1 MEIYTII
8 FFYSDGTT
16 HTFNAGSVAS
26 ATAIEAG
33 VLESWYENT
42 MKLPSIVNRYY
53 LTGMVLI
60 NNKYQTVIENK
71 TYIERGAV
79 NESCNGVM

>member
-16 HTFNAGSVAS
+16 LTFNAGSVES

-33 VLESWYENT
+33 VLESCYENA
-42 MKLPSIVNRYY
+42 MKLPSIVNRYH
-53 LTGMVLI
+53 LTGMVII
-60 NNKYQTVIENK
+60 NNMRHDVIENK
-71 TYIERGAV
+71 TYLKKGI
-79 NESCNGVM
+79 

>member
-8 FFYSDGTT
+8 FFYSDGSTNT
-16 HTFNAGSVAS
+16 YKTGSTIS

-33 VLESWYENT
+33 VLGVWYT
-42 MKLPSIVNRYY
+42 TAMTAPVIAKICY
-53 LTGMVLI
+53 LTGMVI
-60 NNKYQTVIENK
+60 IDNRYQTVIENK

-79 NESCNGVM
+79 NESCEGVM